1 MQVLPVAGGWN
12 AVLERFNSDELKGME
27 AWPQRFMILLM
38 DFDGRQD
45 RLDHAKATISE
56 SVADRV
62 FVLGAWTY
70 PEALKAA
77 LGSYEQIGS
86 AMADDCRNETDN
98 IWRHSLLVHN
108 ASELE
113 RLRQLVRAILF

>member
-1 MQVLPVAGGWN
+1 
-12 AVLERFNSDELKGME
+12 VLERFNSDELKGME

-38 DFDGRQD
+38 DFDGRED
-45 RLDHAKATISE
+45 RLDRAKATISK

-70 PEALKAA
+70 PEALKAD

-86 AMADDCRNETDN
+86 AMADDCRNEAND
-98 IWRHSLLVHN
+98 IWGHSLLQHN

-113 RLRQLVRAILF
+113 RLRQLVRSVLF